1 MLVDIPDFTII
12 ANPISGRRRSVQIAM
27 MAYQKLL
34 RYQPKGKLSFT
45 ESIGD
50 AYRLAETALEEGYRF
65 IVACGGDGTIH
76 EVLNAICQSEKDS
89 TLGILP
95 SGKGN
100 DLARELNIPSQP
112 TRAID
117 ILLSGQ
123 TKYIDVGEVCSLT
136 TENSQSTKKYFSTI
150 ATCGFDAEVGRR
162 VTEDKVFSHFWGS
175 LAYVVTAVTTL
186 PIFQP
191 PTAMIKGDFGI
202 YQGPIL
208 ICSTGITT
216 SYGGG
221 MRILPNAV
229 LDDGQFDVCIIK
241 PVSNWTVL
249 FMLAKLFWGGHKNH
263 QAVKIFRTT
272 NLSISTD
279 PPMKIYADGE
289 YVGNT
294 PKQIQILPKRLK
306 VIVP

>member
-89 TLGILP
+89 ILGILP

-136 TENSQSTKKYFSTI
+136 TENSQSTKKYF
-150 ATCGFDAEVGRR
+150 
-162 VTEDKVFSHFWGS
+162 
-175 LAYVVTAVTTL
+175 
-186 PIFQP
+186 
-191 PTAMIKGDFGI
+191 
-202 YQGPIL
+202 
-208 ICSTGITT
+208 
-216 SYGGG
+216 
-221 MRILPNAV
+221 
-229 LDDGQFDVCIIK
+229 
-241 PVSNWTVL
+241 
-249 FMLAKLFWGGHKNH
+249 
-263 QAVKIFRTT
+263 
-272 NLSISTD
+272 
-279 PPMKIYADGE
+279 
-289 YVGNT
+289 
-294 PKQIQILPKRLK
+294 
-306 VIVP
+306 